1 MFGRAEL
8 LFTIRLKR
16 RNGEVFEIPLIFF
29 SAFERVQLE
38 SDNEMHKMGDIIQL
52 YEPGPLPVHEPIMY
66 VGFLSH
72 VLCRVPLIPCYMD
85 GSEHPTVPHRFARS
99 SKVRFGRADRQIGTG
114 DGSKLYEVNMW
125 LWKFGRGMPRS
136 RTVSESERLRSSY
149 AAMIKS
155 KGHNTRKR
163 RQALE

>member
-1 MFGRAEL
+1 MVKFLRFGWFDFL
-8 LFTIRLKR
+8 LLRGFNWNLTMKCTMWQCHYSIVWA
-16 RNGEVFEIPLIFF
+16 G
-29 SAFERVQLE
+29 S
-38 SDNEMHKMGDIIQL
+38 
-52 YEPGPLPVHEPIMY
+52 LPVHEPIIC

>member
-1 MFGRAEL
+1 MDDVMFGRAEL

-85 GSEHPTVPHRFARS
+85 GS
-99 SKVRFGRADRQIGTG
+99 
-114 DGSKLYEVNMW
+114 
-125 LWKFGRGMPRS
+125 
-136 RTVSESERLRSSY
+136 
-149 AAMIKS
+149 
-155 KGHNTRKR
+155 
-163 RQALE
+163 

>member
-8 LFTIRLKR
+8 LFTIKLKR
-16 RNGEVFEIPLIFF
+16 RNGEVFEIPLVCF

-52 YEPGPLPVHEPIMY
+52 YEPGSLPVHEPIIC

-85 GSEHPTVPHRFARS
+85 GS
-99 SKVRFGRADRQIGTG
+99 
-114 DGSKLYEVNMW
+114 
-125 LWKFGRGMPRS
+125 
-136 RTVSESERLRSSY
+136 
-149 AAMIKS
+149 
-155 KGHNTRKR
+155 
-163 RQALE
+163 